1 MNTSKGNPNLTAEE
15 IEGFKEE
22 LQNLSNLIDDI
33 SEKSGRP
40 TSLRENRRNLQKSLS
55 ELEKEFEERARDNA
69 RKEKKAKQLSE
80 MLDLKEKDLAKT
92 YKGDAQPEPVQNK
105 LDTVQVLLDEL
116 KSREPEFKAVE
127 STNEE
132 AFSKYELFMDKV
144 LLRRNELQNEI
155 VPNSISLAKNINNL
169 VTWFDTA
176 NGDLNNN
183 IDTDKLTVCILTL
196 INLRKTFGNHHLTL
210 RIMILPKSV
219 SGPCPC
225 LAHVR
230 VQFTLI
236 LPSLYIKTYKVGC

>member
-1 MNTSKGNPNLTAEE
+1 MIANQRATFSPKAIVNTLKGNPNLTAEE

-183 IDTDKLTVCILTL
+183 IDSDKLTVCILTL
-196 INLRKTFGNHHLTL
+196 
-210 RIMILPKSV
+210 S
-219 SGPCPC
+219 
-225 LAHVR
+225 
-230 VQFTLI
+230 
-236 LPSLYIKTYKVGC
+236 YD

>member
-1 MNTSKGNPNLTAEE
+1 M
-15 IEGFKEE
+15 
-22 LQNLSNLIDDI
+22 
-33 SEKSGRP
+33 
-40 TSLRENRRNLQKSLS
+40 QKSLS

-80 MLDLKEKDLAKT
+80 MLDSKEKDLAKT

-105 LDTVQVLLDEL
+105 LDTVQVLFDEL

-183 IDTDKLTVCILTL
+183 IDSDKLTVCILTF
-196 INLRKTFGNHHLTL
+196 INLRKTVQTHHPTL
-210 RIMILPKSV
+210 MIMILPMPV

-230 VQFTLI
+230 VWPMPVSGPCLCLAYVPVWSMWPYPCLAYVRVHFTLI
-236 LPSLYIKTYKVGC
+236 HHNVVTT

>member
-1 MNTSKGNPNLTAEE
+1 MVAHIRL
-15 IEGFKEE
+15 
-22 LQNLSNLIDDI
+22 LIGPL
-33 SEKSGRP
+33 E
-40 TSLRENRRNLQKSLS
+40 THLS

-69 RKEKKAKQLSE
+69 RKEKKAKQLAE

-105 LDTVQVLLDEL
+105 LETVQVLLDEL
-116 KSREPEFKAVE
+116 KSRESEFKAVE

-169 VTWFDTA
+169 VTWFDAA

-183 IDTDKLTVCILTL
+183 IDSDKLTV
-196 INLRKTFGNHHLTL
+196 
-210 RIMILPKSV
+210 
-219 SGPCPC
+219 
-225 LAHVR
+225 
-230 VQFTLI
+230 
-236 LPSLYIKTYKVGC
+236 

>member
-1 MNTSKGNPNLTAEE
+1 MNTYKGNPNLTAEE

-80 MLDLKEKDLAKT
+80 MLDLKEKTDLAKT

-105 LDTVQVLLDEL
+105 LDAVQVLLDEL
-116 KSREPEFKAVE
+116 KSREPDFKAIE

-132 AFSKYELFMDKV
+132 TFSKYELFMDKV

-169 VTWFDTA
+169 VTWFNTA

-183 IDTDKLTVCILTL
+183 IDSDKLTVCMLTL
-196 INLRKTFGNHHLTL
+196 TDHQPTQNL
-210 RIMILPKSV
+210 
-219 SGPCPC
+219 
-225 LAHVR
+225 
-230 VQFTLI
+230 
-236 LPSLYIKTYKVGC
+236 